1 MTDHPALQVEA
12 QEKAKVPKGRA
23 LKRLK
28 YTRRF
33 VNVTL
38 TGGKR
43 KVSRTLRV
51 AISSG
56 GTGALTPSTD
66 EPQPRRC
73 LNDWF
78 CYARIS
84 GTGRFAKPF
93 TDGYFNQQWEDGLVG
108 SLDRLSILDGTR
120 DVKKHYGSTA
130 SGVGCQYNT
139 HLFATFETRSTARS
153 YVMTT
158 WKFLTKLNPKETK
171 LGVMKQP
178 LAQWAPGSV
187 VLGNIVDLVLG
198 PAVTAS
204 DSRRR
209 AQGQA

>member
-51 AISSG
+51 AISG
-56 GTGALTPSTD
+56 GTGVLTPSTD
-66 EPQPRRC
+66 EPQPRSC

-78 CYARIS
+78 CYVRKS

-108 SLDRLSILDGTR
+108 SLDRLSILDRTR

-158 WKFLTKLNPKETK
+158 WKFLTTLNAKETT
-171 LGVMKQP
+171 LGVMMQP
-178 LAQWAPGSV
+178 R
-187 VLGNIVDLVLG
+187 
-198 PAVTAS
+198 AVGA
-204 DSRRR
+204 RL
-209 AQGQA
+209 